1 MSENTATGA
10 NTEATAKPQAPAR
23 HSWIDIIKTMV
34 SVLSVGAAIIG
45 IVWGYVQ
52 FQKRQEAG
60 RTQQSFALVEMWE
73 KRELSERFNDLQRA
87 LETRYRELPADQLS
101 ALDDMDVKTR
111 ILAVGNIGLD
121 VIQSANNR
129 SELESSIAEL
139 NYFFTRMEICIE
151 TKICSESVSQA
162 FFGDTVSSLWANL
175 NGYVTDK
182 RSNYQPNYGV
192 KLEALASRFQ
202 R

>member
-1 MSENTATGA
+1 MSENAASETSG
-10 NTEATAKPQAPAR
+10 EASGPPQAPAR
-23 HSWIDIIKTMV
+23 HSWIDVIKTIV
-34 SVLSVGAAIIG
+34 SVLSVGAALIG

-101 ALDDMDVKTR
+101 ALEHMDEKTR

-129 SELESSIAEL
+129 LKLESSIAEL

-162 FFGDTVSSLWANL
+162 FFGDTVTSLWANL
-175 NGYVTDK
+175 NGYVSDK
-182 RSNYQPNYGV
+182 RSEYQPNYGV
-192 KLEALASRFQ
+192 KLEALAMRFQ